1 MNKKKRN
8 NKLET
13 LLASDASNAQSWIVE
28 GCDDE
33 KDDEMGNDIL
43 PPKKG
48 SKNAQVETKESKEND
63 FVLDGT
69 KDELDNEEEYIELES
84 NKELNKN

>member
-1 MNKKKRN
+1 MNKKKIH

-13 LLASDASNAQSWIVE
+13 LLASGASNAQSWIVE

-43 PPKKG
+43 PPR
-48 SKNAQVETKESKEND
+48 NTPVEIKESEEND
-63 FVLDGT
+63 FILDGLE
-69 KDELDNEEEYIELES
+69 DELDDEKEYIKLES
-84 NKELNKN
+84 DKELDKN